1 MIEDELDR
9 CILWAEQFSEDEEE
23 MSSEDIVQIFY
34 SRRQMKDKELKEAH
48 IEKLNRSFAHNE
60 ELRKRKAIEEE
71 QKLLEQER
79 IDEQERIEEQ
89 ERIREKEREDE
100 EQRLKKERRYRRC
113 KRKLEF

>member
-9 CILWAEQFSEDEEE
+9 CILWAEQFSEDEED
-23 MSSEDIVQIFY
+23 MSAEDIVQIFY

-48 IEKLNRSFAHNE
+48 IQKLNRSFAHNE

-71 QKLLEQER
+71 QER

-89 ERIREKEREDE
+89 ERIQEKEREE
-100 EQRLKKERRYRRC
+100 EERRLKKERRYRRC